1 MLPPGES
8 HAARMAA
15 VLIEAENVSMNLSMP
30 GITWMPE

>member
-1 MLPPGES
+1 
-8 HAARMAA
+8 MAA